1 MTSTYAFIS
10 DAIQWGNVPSWAAC
24 IAATI
29 AALLAYGAYRREQR
43 RDHVNAE
50 IRLREQANKITAWW
64 DPDADAGYWVVIK
77 NASNLPTDDVTVVA
91 SRPRGE
97 GGSSRPRP
105 RSALRMI
112 GDFIGSVTVAVIP
125 PEESRRVQI
134 HVKGEFGVVA
144 WDDIELTLTFRDA
157 QGIQWRR
164 SRGELVANE
173 DETQPA
179 WYNVFR
185 NDPRSGVKVAIG
197 CLLVLAGSVGVVAE
211 TISRSQN

>member
-10 DAIQWGNVPSWAAC
+10 DAIQWGNVPSWAAF
-24 IAATI
+24 IVATI

-64 DPDADAGYWVVIK
+64 DSDADAGYWVVIK
-77 NASNLPTDDVTVVA
+77 NASNLPADDVTVVA
-91 SRPRGE
+91 SHPREE
-97 GGSSRPRP
+97 GRTSRTRP

-134 HVKGEFGVVA
+134 HVKGDVGVFA
-144 WDDIELTLTFRDA
+144 WVDVELALTFRDA

-164 SRGELVANE
+164 SRGELVASE
-173 DETQPA
+173 DESQPA

-185 NDPRSGVKVAIG
+185 NDPRSGVKAVIG
-197 CLLVLAGSVGVVAE
+197 CLLVVAGSVAMVAE
-211 TISRSQN
+211 TISKS